1 MASKQSPL
9 PLVSAW
15 RRKPG
20 PLPCFSFSRRT
31 RYAGLRREAACGG
44 GLLLVQLE
52 NGHKGLGGELH
63 AVQRAHLLFARP
75 TKGMAFCGDP
85 MKDFTCSAEVNS
97 ACAKVLGRWPKTL
110 ARRVTRRPA
119 MRVPRGQ
126 KKLLFCYSSSS
137 LRTAINAS
145 VGSWTEPR
153 LRIFFLPSF
162 CFSSS
167 FFLRVMSPP

>member
-52 NGHKGLGGELH
+52 DGHECLSGKLDGTKTP
-63 AVQRAHLLFARP
+63 HLLFARP

-85 MKDFTCSAEVNS
+85 IKDFTCSAEVNS

-110 ARRVTRRPA
+110 VRRVTRRPA
-119 MRVPRGQ
+119 MQGPRGQ
-126 KKLLFCYSSSS
+126 KKLLFRYSSSS
-137 LRTAINAS
+137 LRTAMKAS
-145 VGSWTEPR
+145 VGSCTLPR
-153 LRIFFLPSF
+153 ERIFFLPSF

-167 FFLRVMSPP
+167 FFFRVMSPP